1 MSNESTLPIN
11 NSESNISAT
20 TTTSATPEPPTLP
33 TNSGTA
39 ASTVITSSATTKPPT
54 LSTDSDTTDF
64 EQLHTTTPTSM
75 IAVQTTE
82 QEDEITKATTASR
95 NTGVSVALIA
105 GVAGAFL
112 VSIITLVLLLLLV
125 LTWII
130 KKNKRIA
137 MNKTQYMYN
146 VDHCDSQGSQLTLVG
161 GGQLQRA
168 REKQQDNEA
177 LGMKS
182 NDAYISTRPHQIL
195 TKENPAYGQVSP
207 QMLTVDINEAYEQIV
222 NEYDYIV

>member
-1 MSNESTLPIN
+1 
-11 NSESNISAT
+11 
-20 TTTSATPEPPTLP
+20 
-33 TNSGTA
+33 
-39 ASTVITSSATTKPPT
+39 
-54 LSTDSDTTDF
+54 
-64 EQLHTTTPTSM
+64 M

-95 NTGVSVALIA
+95 NMGVSVALIA
-105 GVAGAFL
+105 GVGGAFL
-112 VSIITLVLLLLLV
+112 VFIITLVLLLLLV

-137 MNKTQYMYN
+137 MKKTQYMYN

-161 GGQLQRA
+161 GGQLHRA
-168 REKQQDNEA
+168 REEKHRDNEA
-177 LGMKS
+177 MGMKS
-182 NDAYISTRPHQIL
+182 NDAYISTCPHQIL
-195 TKENPAYGQVSP
+195 TRENPAYGQVSP